1 MLDAGALIE
10 LERQGRALYGPIKR
24 ALAHGDR
31 LIVPAGCLA
40 QVWRGGGRQAAL
52 AALVLKPAVE
62 VRPLDQA
69 AARQVG
75 ELLRQTRTKDVI
87 DAHVAV
93 IAVAEDAVIFTSD
106 PDDLRRLAPRA
117 VIAPV

>member
-1 MLDAGALIE
+1 LDSGALIA
-10 LERQGRALYGPIKR
+10 LERPGRALYGPIKR

-52 AALVLKPAVE
+52 AALVLKPGVE

-69 AARQVG
+69 AARQIG
-75 ELLRQTRTKDVI
+75 ELLRRTKTRDIV

-93 IAVAEDAVIFTSD
+93 IATHEDAVIFTSD
-106 PDDLRRLAPRA
+106 PVDLRRLAPLV